1 MAPGRRFR
9 LLVALVVIVL
19 VALAVL
25 TIVIL
30 TAVGAFTSST
40 SAGVVRSSRPG
51 HSSPV
56 TGEPPGGNGGQSGHV
71 APSPAY
77 ASRA

>member
-40 SAGVVRSSRPG
+40 SAGAGRSSRPG
-51 HSSPV
+51 HSSAV
-56 TGEPPGGNGGQSGHV
+56 TGEPTGGNGKQLGRV
-71 APSPAY
+71 APAPAY